1 MKKLMLLFLL
11 MVGMYSCSDS
21 DTDDLNLITDQNLIE
36 NPTFS
41 LKFVRTSRGSTMN
54 NLQVGDSL
62 MKRLPSC
69 LNLEV
74 LFHIKF

>member
-41 LKFVRTSRGSTMN
+41 LKFVRSSRGSY
-54 NLQVGDSL
+54 L
-62 MKRLPSC
+62 
-69 LNLEV
+69 
-74 LFHIKF
+74 